1 MSKTITKLAKCMSLF
16 TACFALN
23 SAVQAQTSGGPDTYG
38 YVWRDSND
46 PAGPAYNWI
55 DLTTAP
61 GAIQVT
67 GLADDNIKGPF
78 AVGFP
83 FHYYWYDVTT
93 FRVGSNGYVGFSNT
107 PVAHPFPVIPTA
119 AGIQNYL
126 AIMASDLTFT
136 DPAGA
141 TLPGVECWYW
151 TSPGNDSLVVSYL
164 NVPFWDP
171 LAPGY
176 TGSNTFQVIL
186 SNVDSSITYHYQL
199 QSGVYNNPAN
209 FCTIGIENN
218 SGNIGLQHSHDV
230 FPPSV
235 YAIKFYYPATTS
247 FSVNDASTVFADNE
261 DSGGL
266 FLAKDG
272 GPFTLTGQVRNTG
285 NQPLASY
292 NVSGRVVNA
301 LNVNQVTNTF
311 STAPSTPGQVE
322 DIIFPNTFNP
332 AVNVGT
338 YRFITETQL
347 AGDATPT
354 NNLKTVEL
362 VVVDT
367 NLTNINLSFDNG
379 VDAGLGGLGW
389 QGGGGGAGIEFIPPF
404 YPCNVTQLSAFIA
417 ADANAVGFA
426 MMILDDDGPN
436 GTPGTVLDSVY
447 VGPSIVIVGGWNN
460 VTLPTPVL
468 VTSGSF
474 YVAWVMGGDGV
485 SIGQNQIAPI
495 SNRTY
500 EILGQASNPNSWAA
514 YRYREI
520 EDVMINAVIQPITIG
535 LNENNFTNQLS
546 NIYPNPATNNIQ
558 VNYNFTEATDLSW
571 SILDVT
577 GKNVIAGNTGSSV
590 SSGTLQ
596 IDISTVPAGVY
607 VLSMSNGTEF
617 YNKKVTVIR

>member
-1 MSKTITKLAKCMSLF
+1 
-16 TACFALN
+16 
-23 SAVQAQTSGGPDTYG
+23 
-38 YVWRDSND
+38 
-46 PAGPAYNWI
+46 
-55 DLTTAP
+55 
-61 GAIQVT
+61 
-67 GLADDNIKGPF
+67 
-78 AVGFP
+78 
-83 FHYYWYDVTT
+83 
-93 FRVGSNGYVGFSNT
+93 
-107 PVAHPFPVIPTA
+107 
-119 AGIQNYL
+119 
-126 AIMASDLTFT
+126 
-136 DPAGA
+136 
-141 TLPGVECWYW
+141 
-151 TSPGNDSLVVSYL
+151 
-164 NVPFWDP
+164 
-171 LAPGY
+171 
-176 TGSNTFQVIL
+176 
-186 SNVDSSITYHYQL
+186 
-199 QSGVYNNPAN
+199 
-209 FCTIGIENN
+209 
-218 SGNIGLQHSHDV
+218 
-230 FPPSV
+230 
-235 YAIKFYYPATTS
+235 
-247 FSVNDASTVFADNE
+247 
-261 DSGGL
+261 
-266 FLAKDG
+266 
-272 GPFTLTGQVRNTG
+272 
-285 NQPLASY
+285 
-292 NVSGRVVNA
+292 
-301 LNVNQVTNTF
+301 
-311 STAPSTPGQVE
+311 
-322 DIIFPNTFNP
+322 
-332 AVNVGT
+332 
-338 YRFITETQL
+338 
-347 AGDATPT
+347 
-354 NNLKTVEL
+354 